1 MLQMEFS
8 HDKASEVEKDLLT
21 LYLQLINDIFKE
33 VVFFKGNY
41 TQEEYQQ
48 PIKYDGLIG
57 FSVGVRTNLD
67 GLNYKIEEHINRVYS
82 TGLEK
87 FVNHLTEI
95 YKSIFDNEDT
105 LKDALENKWC
115 GANYEDSITES
126 TRQYTY
132 KLKKEILASL
142 IRGDSNKQLK
152 DMITKLVTSFRK
164 QITSI
169 LITETTYVT
178 NQALLDK
185 GIQEGYTKV
194 MINEI
199 LDSRTC
205 GFCSG
210 KDGDIVPIKD
220 VKVGATIPPFHKNCR
235 GTIEYIK

>member
-41 TQEEYQQ
+41 TKEEYQQ
-48 PIKYDGLIG
+48 PIRYEGLTG
-57 FSVGVRTNLD
+57 FSLGVRTNLD
-67 GLNYKIEEHINRVYS
+67 SLNYKIEEHINKVYS

-87 FVNHLTEI
+87 FVNHLTGI
-95 YKSIFDNEDT
+95 YKAIFNNEEK
-105 LKDALENKWC
+105 LNEALENKWC
-115 GANYEDSITES
+115 GANFKDSITES
-126 TRQYTY
+126 TRQYIY
-132 KLKKEILASL
+132 KIKKEILACL
-142 IRGDSNKQLK
+142 IRDDSNKQLK
-152 DMITKLVTSFRK
+152 DMITKHVTSFRK
-164 QITSI
+164 HITSI

-199 LDSRTC
+199 LDNRTC

-220 VKVGATIPPFHKNCR
+220 VKIGVTVPPFHKNCR
-235 GTIEYIK
+235 GTIDYI

>member
-87 FVNHLTEI
+87 FVNHLTEL
-95 YKSIFDNEDT
+95 YKTD
-105 LKDALENKWC
+105 LEN
-115 GANYEDSITES
+115 NYVLDDETEN
-126 TRQYTY
+126 
-132 KLKKEILASL
+132 I
-142 IRGDSNKQLK
+142 
-152 DMITKLVTSFRK
+152 
-164 QITSI
+164 
-169 LITETTYVT
+169 
-178 NQALLDK
+178 
-185 GIQEGYTKV
+185 
-194 MINEI
+194 INENGGYFR
-199 LDSRTC
+199 L
-205 GFCSG
+205 FY
-210 KDGDIVPIKD
+210 
-220 VKVGATIPPFHKNCR
+220 NNQ
-235 GTIEYIK
+235 EN